1 MSSIN
6 QQFNIYITPTISV
19 PQTIK
24 IEAVWSDAGGSYINQ
39 ISEYRINGGAW
50 NPMVSVGVVYSA
62 TFNHYGNAHSIT
74 IDIREDSN
82 KIFEL
87 GTYNLPDLNSGCRDG
102 ENTFDPLGNLL
113 TYFISIN
120 TNPLIDTLKVQA
132 AGQSLTIN
140 DHSIDGGATYKS
152 AGGTGFT
159 SWTDAELN
167 AIDIQN
173 INVKILA
180 YGGPTTIGCFSL
192 QDIKHTFP
200 LAFISLS
207 ASETHTN
214 PTTNGGS
221 DGSISV
227 IVADGSGNF
236 TYLWNDGNTNKDR
249 TGLVAG
255 AYSLTITDTDNAETF
270 DINNITLTEPAE
282 EIVSFPNTLVTVS
295 PINPIRFKE
304 NLVGEDLPLE
314 NYNFC
319 EQPTENMSKPF
330 TPEIFNVQDQTR
342 LQFISDF
349 AGNNIK
355 KTNIDTGAVE
365 NLSLELSV
373 DNLSGGSTH
382 NASLQG
388 LFFEGNPALKLRN
401 DQLPTNPYPN
411 PSVGDIIA
419 ISNGGNYDGSYA
431 IIGII
436 KDETEDSI
444 WINGAFTSNTSITV
458 TFLGSIRF
466 NVYELPIS
474 FVDWGVGNYK
484 LTFEASDGTNTFEK
498 LISEFIAVKPYTPNT
513 LLMKYSNND
522 NAYGVVWT
530 TDIIMTKRHEGFFV
544 KIVPTRDATNFR
556 NSNDSPGILNA
567 YVRNKEEYNI
577 FELPWYSIQRLA
589 LIYSCDNFVLNG
601 KLMFVEEL
609 PETEQPAS
617 RYLLGKHT
625 VIAEQIG
632 WLDNQNT
639 HDIGDTSE
647 DSIVIGGDTEDVL
660 GV

>member
-39 ISEYRINGGAW
+39 ISEYRINGGSW
-50 NPMVSVGVVYSA
+50 QPMVSVGVVYSA
-62 TFNHYGNAHSIT
+62 TINHYGNAHSVS
-74 IDIREDSN
+74 IDVRENND

-140 DHSIDGGATYKS
+140 DHSIDGGVTYKS

-270 DINNITLTEPAE
+270 DINNITLTEPAA
-282 EIVSFPNTLVTVS
+282 EIATFPNTLTSSS

-304 NLVGEDLPLE
+304 NAIGEDLPLE

-319 EQPTENMSKPF
+319 EQPTQEMTKLP
-330 TPEIFNVQDQTR
+330 TYETFNVQDQTR

-349 AGNNIK
+349 AGNNVK
-355 KTNIDTGAVE
+355 KINIDTGAEE
-365 NLSLELSV
+365 NLILELV
-373 DNLSGGSTH
+373 QDNLSGGQSNNITISD
-382 NASLQG
+382 NG
-388 LFFEGNPALKLRN
+388 LFEGLSTIRLNREN
-401 DQLPTNPYPN
+401 LPEYPD
-411 PSVGDIIA
+411 PSIGDLII
-419 ISNGGNYDGSYA
+419 ISTSTSYDGSYA
-431 IIGII
+431 IVDISPDLLYIVVNVPYTADEPAQI
-436 KDETEDSI
+436 KFVSP
-444 WINGAFTSNTSITV
+444 
-458 TFLGSIRF
+458 IRF
-466 NVYELPIS
+466 NVYELPIL
-474 FVDWGVGNYK
+474 FNDWGIGNYR
-484 LTFEASDGTNTFEK
+484 LEFESTNDGLITVTK
-498 LISEFIAVKPYTPNT
+498 LISENISVKASTPNT
-513 LLMKYSNND
+513 LLFIYSNND
-522 NAYGVVWT
+522 SAFGVVWDT
-530 TDIIMTKRHEGFFV
+530 GIIMRKRHEGFFV
-544 KIVPTRDATNFR
+544 KVSPTRDSTNFR
-556 NSNDSPGILNA
+556 NSNDRPAILNA
-567 YVRNKEEYNI
+567 YVRNNEEYKVHL
-577 FELPWYSIQRLA
+577 LPWFSVQRLA
-589 LIYSCDNFVLNG
+589 LIFTCDNMQING
-601 KLMFVEEL
+601 KNMFVEEL
-609 PETEQPAS
+609 PETEQSDS
-617 RYLLGKHT
+617 RFLLSNLT
-625 VIAEQIG
+625 FIAEEVG
-632 WLDNQNT
+632 WLDDQNT

-647 DSIVIGGDTEDVL
+647 VSIVIGGDADEVL

>member
-24 IEAVWSDAGGSYINQ
+24 LEAVWSDAGGSYINQ

-50 NPMVSVGVVYSA
+50 QPMVNVGVVYSA
-62 TFNHYGNAHSIT
+62 TYNQYGNAYAAFIEV
-74 IDIREDSN
+74 REN
-82 KIFEL
+82 NAKIFEL

-113 TYFISIN
+113 TYFISLN

-132 AGQSLTIN
+132 SGNSLTIN
-140 DHSIDGGATYKS
+140 DHSIDGGATYKT

-159 SWTDAELN
+159 SWTDAELG
-167 AIDIQN
+167 AINPQD

-180 YGGPTTIGCFSL
+180 YGGPTTVGCFSL
-192 QDIKHTFP
+192 QDIKYTYP

-207 ASETHTN
+207 AAETHTN
-214 PTTNGGS
+214 PTVNGGA
-221 DGSISV
+221 DGTISV

-236 TYLWNDGNTNKDR
+236 TYLWSDGNTNKDR

-255 AYSLTITDTDNAETF
+255 NYGLVITDTDNAETF
-270 DINNITLTEPAE
+270 NLDNILLTEPAE
-282 EIVSFPNTLVTVS
+282 EVAEFPNSLVTSS

-304 NLVGEDLPLE
+304 NVSGEDLPLE

-319 EQPTENMSKPF
+319 EHPTENMTKPF
-330 TPEIFNVQDQTR
+330 TPEIFNVQDQTV
-342 LQFISDF
+342 LQFISDY
-349 AGNNIK
+349 AINILK
-355 KTNIDTGAVE
+355 RENTDTGLIVD
-365 NLSLELSV
+365 LPLTLKV
-373 DNLSGGSTH
+373 DNLSGGQTNNITISDNGIFNGSSTIRL
-382 NASLQG
+382 NRENL
-388 LFFEGNPALKLRN
+388 PA
-401 DQLPTNPYPN
+401 YPN
-411 PSVGDIIA
+411 PSVGDIVLIN
-419 ISNGGNYDGSYA
+419 SSTSYDGSYA
-431 IIGII
+431 IVDISADLLYIVINTPYILDESAQI
-436 KDETEDSI
+436 KFVS
-444 WINGAFTSNTSITV
+444 S
-458 TFLGSIRF
+458 LRF

-474 FVDWGVGNYK
+474 FVDWGVGTYE
-484 LTFEASDGTNTFEK
+484 LVLGTSDGLVAGTS
-498 LISEFIAVKPYTPNT
+498 LVSEYIEVKPYTPNT
-513 LLMKYSNND
+513 LLLKYSNND

-544 KIVPTRDATNFR
+544 KAVPTRDSTNFR

-567 YVRNKEEYNI
+567 YIRNKEEYNV
-577 FELPWYSIQRLA
+577 FNLPWFSVQRLA

-601 KLMFVEEL
+601 KIMFVEEL

-647 DSIVIGGDTEDVL
+647 DSIVIGGDTEEVL

>member
-1 MSSIN
+1 MASLYQDFIIQVDQTTPDRDLIVKAVWYSDFVSKISQSSE
-6 QQFNIYITPTISV
+6 ISIDDGTWFPMIANAATQYTYSLAV
-19 PQTIK
+19 IPAGVGQSYNIK
-24 IEAVWSDAGGSYINQ
+24 IKE
-39 ISEYRINGGAW
+39 NGGRIFDLGDIFIAS
-50 NPMVSVGVVYSA
+50 NGNECPNLAGNGV
-62 TFNHYGNAHSIT
+62 N
-74 IDIREDSN
+74 
-82 KIFEL
+82 
-87 GTYNLPDLNSGCRDG
+87 
-102 ENTFDPLGNLL
+102 
-113 TYFISIN
+113 YFIYESTRLAN
-120 TNPLIDTLKVQA
+120 DGSDRPLLIQ
-132 AGQSLTIN
+132 AGQSGDFSSN
-140 DHSIDGGATYKS
+140 DHSINGGLTFKAADINGITN
-152 AGGTGFT
+152 
-159 SWTDAELN
+159 WTQAEVN
-167 AIDIQN
+167 AAPSPLQIE
-173 INVKILA
+173 IN
-180 YGGPTTIGCFSL
+180 TIG
-192 QDIKHTFP
+192 DD
-200 LAFISLS
+200 LALCPVVETVNLDWPPTGMALS
-207 ASETHTN
+207 EIHTN

-221 DGSISV
+221 DGSITI
-227 IVADGSGNF
+227 IVANGSGDF
-236 TYLWNDGNTNKDR
+236 SFLWSDASILNPI
-249 TGLVAG
+249 TGLIAG
-255 AYSLTITDTDNAETF
+255 TYSVDVTDNITAEVVSL
-270 DINNITLTEPAE
+270 NNIELTEPAE

-401 DQLPTNPYPN
+401 DQLSTNPYPN
-411 PSVGDIIA
+411 PSIGDIIA

-444 WINGAFTSNTSITV
+444 WINGAFTSNTSVTV